1 MHLEQ
6 SSCRQSRFAQG
17 SDLILSYVLQAHLAS
32 KDNAEGDER
41 KLKPLVVAGSINM
54 DLVLSVDRLP
64 AAGETISAR
73 SLENFPGG
81 KARSKL
87 SCERAG

>member
-1 MHLEQ
+1 M
-6 SSCRQSRFAQG
+6 
-17 SDLILSYVLQAHLAS
+17 SYVLQAHLAS
-32 KDNAEGDER
+32 MDSAEGDKR

-81 KARSKL
+81 KARSRL
-87 SCERAG
+87 SC